1 MSNEIKISEIYDKNI
16 NFIFGSGASYGLLP
30 TLALKLKDDQGK
42 DLSIETLATK
52 FECEKNES
60 LLALLFMHYYKECIE
75 PAMLL
80 NQENIDDNTQKMVFK
95 NYETF
100 LQTLLMI
107 LSKRKS
113 GLAKKCNIFTT
124 NYDGCFTYAA
134 ENLLQNS
141 GFDFVMNDG
150 SHGFKKHVLNS
161 RNFNKKTMYTGVF
174 DRHQQELLQIN
185 LIHLHGSVYWYGSND
200 CIEIDYS
207 LKRNENRCISNISEN
222 LENFSDALKDS
233 TKCVSDLTDELD
245 DDLKVKFWE
254 EYKTLPVVNPTKWK
268 FHETVFEEHYYQMLR
283 YLSYEL
289 EKPNSILIVFGFS
302 FNDEH
307 IRNLVKRSLS
317 NPQLHL
323 YICCRN
329 QDSADEFKEMFK
341 GFLNVEY
348 VVADVD
354 IDFSYFN
361 KIIFTLNHSPNDN
374 HEDQGVPM

>member
-1 MSNEIKISEIYDKNI
+1 MSKEIKISEIYDQNI

-30 TLALKLKDDQGK
+30 TLALKLKDQGVDQ
-42 DLSIETLATK
+42 SIETLATK
-52 FECEKNES
+52 FDDDKNED
-60 LLALLFMHYYKECIE
+60 LLALLFMHYYRECIE

-80 NQENIDDNTQKMVFK
+80 NEDDIDNDAQKKVFE

-100 LQTLLMI
+100 LQTLLLI

-124 NYDGCFTYAA
+124 NYDGCFTYVA
-134 ENLLQNS
+134 EKLLQTS

-150 SHGFKKHVLNS
+150 SHGFKKRLLNS
-161 RNFNKKTMYTGVF
+161 RNFNKKSMYTGVF
-174 DRHQQELLQIN
+174 DRHQQELVQIN

-200 CIEIDYS
+200 SIEIDYN
-207 LKRNENRCISNISEN
+207 LERNKKRVISNTAKN
-222 LENFSDALKDS
+222 LNNFSDVLKDS
-233 TKCVSDLTDELD
+233 TKSVSDLTGELEDEL
-245 DDLKVKFWE
+245 KENFWK

-302 FNDEH
+302 FKDEH

-323 YICCRN
+323 FICCRN
-329 QDSADEFKEMFK
+329 QNSANEFKEMFK

-348 VVADVD
+348 IVADDD

-361 KIIFTLNHSPNDN
+361 KNIFTLNPRSNEN
-374 HEDQGVPM
+374 HEDQGVPEQ